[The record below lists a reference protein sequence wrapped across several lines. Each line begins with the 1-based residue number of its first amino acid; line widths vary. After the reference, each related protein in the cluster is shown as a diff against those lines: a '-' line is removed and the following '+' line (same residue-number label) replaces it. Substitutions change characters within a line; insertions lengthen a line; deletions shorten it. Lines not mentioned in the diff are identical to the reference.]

1 MPAITQPRCLTCHA
15 REEPPRDA
23 ELHLIVFTYGYY
35 HTALRLK
42 TATEDVLYNF
52 GGYDKAT
59 GQSSICGMEVNLHFE
74 AQRQGILYVQ
84 SGNASDGDP
93 EHTKTDFMWKITE
106 AQAQKVHDFYASLIA
121 SAKARTDLAPNCWQL
136 ARDYDLLTYNC
147 TIQSV
152 DAAKHAL
159 PNIDAGSAS
168 FINMDHLPPLP
179 VDPTVERVA
188 AEIFNPHRIFNGRDL
203 VDYLQTKP
211 AVPPDRVQVN
221 P

>member
-1 MPAITQPRCLTCHA
+1 MPVCLTCHP
-15 REEPPRDA
+15 REEPSRDA
-23 ELHLIVFTYGYY
+23 ELHLIVFTWGFY

-52 GGYDKAT
+52 GGYDQTT
-59 GQSSICGMEVNLHFE
+59 GQSNVCGFEVNLHGG
-74 AQRQGILYVQ
+74 AQKQGILYVG
-84 SGNASDGDP
+84 SGNGEQQHP
-93 EHTKTDFMWKITE
+93 NTDFMWKITE
-106 AQAQKVHDFYASLIA
+106 AQAQKVHDFYASLLA
-121 SAKARTDLAPNCWQL
+121 SAKQRTDAKGNPCWQL
-136 ARDYDLLTYNC
+136 ARDYDLLTNNC
-147 TIQSV
+147 TSQSI

-179 VDPTVERVA
+179 VDPRVERVL
-188 AEIFNPHRIFNGRDL
+188 AEIFNPHRLFNGRDL